1 MRDYDIVGGYQA
13 NGRPANFVKRLFR
26 EFVKITDEV
35 ANIKIN
41 SYSDSW
47 KKMDIKMFVFLI
59 AEL

>member
-1 MRDYDIVGGYQA
+1 MGGYQA
-13 NGRPANFVKRLFR
+13 NGRPANSVKRLFR

-47 KKMDIKMFVFLI
+47 KKMDIEMFVFFFF